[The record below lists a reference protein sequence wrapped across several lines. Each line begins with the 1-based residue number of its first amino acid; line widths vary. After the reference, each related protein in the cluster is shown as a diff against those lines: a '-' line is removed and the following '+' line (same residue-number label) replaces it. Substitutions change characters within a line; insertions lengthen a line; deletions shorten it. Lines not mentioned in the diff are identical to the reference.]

1 MRILPIHRLSQ
12 KYIRLEDKKMSRTYT
27 LALILSVIYFIFADS
42 QQRDKITES
51 VRDKFSSLVNWKL
64 HLCIARKRK
73 GMLVNTIKRD
83 WHESHRD
90 LAFSLKVGD
99 F

>member
-42 QQRDKITES
+42 
-51 VRDKFSSLVNWKL
+51 
-64 HLCIARKRK
+64 
-73 GMLVNTIKRD
+73 
-83 WHESHRD
+83 
-90 LAFSLKVGD
+90 
-99 F
+99 